1 MSFRFHLIM
10 VIKFYLVLDL
20 KGFAPFLSSSR
31 SINISAIFYLFLRT
45 FLIIYLIK
53 SNSAAPTKPA
63 NTASLNISLSPPHIA
78 IKVTYLT

>member
-45 FLIIYLIK
+45 FLIIYLIR

-63 NTASLNISLSPPHIA
+63 NIPYFVISLSPPYIA
-78 IKVTYLT
+78 KKLLILL